1 MLKNYNLLKKC
12 AVLLAFCLQTFKK
25 LFTKVDFL
33 TCITFENKTIQFY
46 FAFK

>member
-1 MLKNYNLLKKC
+1 MLKNYNLFKKC

-25 LFTKVDFL
+25 LFTKVGVP
-33 TCITFENKTIQFY
+33 TCNTFENKTIQFY